1 MLSTNEIIKEFLLK
15 GFTIT
20 PEALEYLKELE
31 SLEDIFKNIELEKI
45 PDKCITLDLLNK
57 IFEKNKFEIIESDI
71 NINEISI
78 ESINKIIVE
87 RFEFLRNLI
96 KSKIE
101 MVNVMS
107 ISNLKKVKS
116 GNIIGIVIEV
126 NNDNILVEDYTE
138 KIKLQLDINEKI
150 FESDVLGFIVK
161 DYKIKKVVYPDIPL
175 TQSKKANRD
184 VFVRFGYECNEIPKS
199 NNYYFFNNKKNW
211 KNTIVFNNMLK
222 AKIENDFLV
231 LIVNENLTKIENDFE
246 KEIISLVK
254 KRNLNPSIKKLPSN
268 ALLLKEVP
276 DFIVIYGNKFDN
288 IYLNYKGTTILYIK
302 ENTFVD
308 INLKSR
314 EIYKNF

>member
-1 MLSTNEIIKEFLLK
+1 MLSTNEIIKEFLLR
-15 GFTIT
+15 GFTVT
-20 PEALEYLKELE
+20 PEALEYLKGIE
-31 SLEDIFKNIELEKI
+31 SLEDLFKNIEFEKI

-57 IFEKNKFEIIESDI
+57 IFEKNEFEIIESDI
-71 NINEISI
+71 SINEISI
-78 ESINKIIVE
+78 ESINKIIVD

-107 ISNLKKVKS
+107 ISNLKKNKS

-126 NNDNILVEDYTE
+126 NNDNILVEDYTD
-138 KIKLQLDINEKI
+138 KIKLQLDIDEKI
-150 FESDVLGFIVK
+150 FESDVFGFIVK

-175 TQSKKANRD
+175 AKSKKASRD
-184 VFVRFGYECNEIPKS
+184 VFVRFGYECNETPKS
-199 NNYYFFNNKKNW
+199 NNYYFFNNKKIW

-254 KRNLNPSIKKLPSN
+254 KRNLNPLIKKLPSN
-268 ALLLKEVP
+268 ALLLKEIP
-276 DFIVIYGNKFDN
+276 DFIVVYGNKFDN
-288 IYLNYKGTTILYIK
+288 ICLNYKGTTILYIK